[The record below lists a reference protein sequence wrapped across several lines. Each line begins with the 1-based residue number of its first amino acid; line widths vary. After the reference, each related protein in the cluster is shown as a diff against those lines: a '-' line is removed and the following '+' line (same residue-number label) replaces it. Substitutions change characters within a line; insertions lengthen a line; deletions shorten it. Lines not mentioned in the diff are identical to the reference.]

1 MPDLDV
7 FTRYIRES
15 ANELELAVQEKL
27 AGQAA
32 MDALM
37 QEK

>member
-7 FTRYIRES
+7 FTRYIRQS
-15 ANELELAVQEKL
+15 ASELELAVQQEL

-32 MDALM
+32 IDALM
-37 QEK
+37 QQK